1 VSEHDTMTRE
11 ELHQEVLRWN
21 SKYRET
27 RAALRN
33 VMALVGGYPETIP
46 SELGLQAWRSVKTTA
61 EALLST
67 QE

>member
-1 VSEHDTMTRE
+1 MSEHDTMTRE

-33 VMALVGGYPETIP
+33 VMTLMGGYPETIP
-46 SELGLQAWRSVKTTA
+46 SELGLQAWASIKKTA
-61 EALLST
+61 EALLNT